1 MELELVTIGNEL
13 LLGYTVNTNAA
24 DAARVLADAG
34 VTVRR
39 AVTVGDDGAEIGT
52 AIREALRRTGFV
64 IATGGLGPTKDDIT
78 KRAVADLFGVP
89 LELDA
94 DYLQT
99 LRARFDRLGRGP
111 MPESNRSQAEVPRG
125 ATSLPN
131 PRGTAPGIWMEGDEG
146 TVVLLPGVPR
156 EMRGLIRS
164 QVIPRLAAV
173 RGEHPRHVTRSR
185 VLRTTGI
192 AESALAVQLEGVEAE
207 LKPLTLAYLPGLEG
221 VDLRVTAW
229 NLPEDRADSALA
241 EAVAVVGPLLG
252 PALYGHDGDDLATVL
267 LRLLGDRG
275 LRLGVAESCTGGLV
289 GRRLTAH
296 DGASAVFAGSVVAYE
311 NAVKESLLGVPAETL
326 EAMGAVSEDVVLSM
340 VRGAAERLGTDA
352 GIAVTGIAGP
362 GGGTPDKPVGTVW
375 LAACLGRR
383 DRTVKVVL
391 PGGRN
396 DVRERAAQAS
406 MDLLRRLLLS

>member
-39 AVTVGDDGAEIGT
+39 AVTVGDDGAEIGA

-125 ATSLPN
+125 AKSLPN

-164 QVIPRLAAV
+164 QVIPMLAAV

-221 VDLRVTAW
+221 VDLRAATKACPQGI
-229 NLPEDRADSALA
+229 NIEQRLA
-241 EAVAVVGPLLG
+241 EAGRQ
-252 PALYGHDGDDLATVL
+252 LA
-267 LRLLGDRG
+267 
-275 LRLGVAESCTGGLV
+275 
-289 GRRLTAH
+289 
-296 DGASAVFAGSVVAYE
+296 
-311 NAVKESLLGVPAETL
+311 
-326 EAMGAVSEDVVLSM
+326 
-340 VRGAAERLGTDA
+340 
-352 GIAVTGIAGP
+352 
-362 GGGTPDKPVGTVW
+362 
-375 LAACLGRR
+375 
-383 DRTVKVVL
+383 
-391 PGGRN
+391 
-396 DVRERAAQAS
+396 
-406 MDLLRRLLLS
+406 

>member
-1 MELELVTIGNEL
+1 MELELLTIGNEL

-24 DAARVLADAG
+24 DAARALAAAG

-39 AVTVGDDGAEIGT
+39 AVTVGDDRAEIG
-52 AIREALRRTGFV
+52 AAVHEALQRTGFV
-64 IATGGLGPTKDDIT
+64 IATGGLGPTKDDMT

-99 LRARFDRLGRGP
+99 LRTRFDRLGRGP

-125 ATSLPN
+125 AKSLPN

-146 TVVLLPGVPR
+146 IVVLLPGVPR

-164 QVIPRLAAV
+164 EVIPRLATA

-185 VLRTTGI
+185 VLRTTGVT
-192 AESALAVQLEGVEAE
+192 ESALAVQLEGVEAE
-207 LKPLTLAYLPGLEG
+207 LEPLTLAFLPGLEG

-241 EAVAVVGPLLG
+241 EAVAVVEPLLG
-252 PALYGHDGDDLATVL
+252 PALYGHDGDDLAAIL

-296 DGASAVFAGSVVAYE
+296 EGSSAVFAGSVVAYE

-326 EAMGAVSEDVVLSM
+326 EAMGAVSEEVVLSM

-375 LAACLGRR
+375 LAAHLGGR
-383 DRTVKVVL
+383 DRTAKVVL

-406 MDLLRRLLLS
+406 LDLLRRLLLS

>member
-39 AVTVGDDGAEIGT
+39 AVTVGDDGAEIG
-52 AIREALRRTGFV
+52 AAVREALRRTGFV
-64 IATGGLGPTKDDIT
+64 IATGGLGPTKDDLT

-89 LELDA
+89 LELDT

-99 LRARFDRLGRGP
+99 LRARFDKLGRGP

-125 ATSLPN
+125 AKSLPN
-131 PRGTAPGIWMEGDEG
+131 PRGTAPGIWLEGDEG

-164 QVIPRLAAV
+164 QVIPRLAAA

-192 AESALAVQLEGVEAE
+192 TESALAVQLEGVEAE
-207 LKPLTLAYLPGLEG
+207 LEPLTLAYLPGLEG

-241 EAVAVVGPLLG
+241 EAVAVVEPLLG
-252 PALYGHDGDDLATVL
+252 PALYGHDGDDLAAIL

-296 DGASAVFAGSVVAYE
+296 EGSSAVFAGSVVAYE
-311 NAVKESLLGVPAETL
+311 NAAKESLLGVPAETL
-326 EAMGAVSEDVVLSM
+326 EAMGAVSEEVVLSM
-340 VRGAAERLGTDA
+340 VRGASERLGTDA
-352 GIAVTGIAGP
+352 GMAVTGIAGP

-375 LAACLGRR
+375 LAARLGGQ
-383 DRTVKVVL
+383 DRTAKVVL

-396 DVRERAAQAS
+396 DVQERAAQAS
-406 MDLLRRLLLS
+406 LDLLRRLLLS